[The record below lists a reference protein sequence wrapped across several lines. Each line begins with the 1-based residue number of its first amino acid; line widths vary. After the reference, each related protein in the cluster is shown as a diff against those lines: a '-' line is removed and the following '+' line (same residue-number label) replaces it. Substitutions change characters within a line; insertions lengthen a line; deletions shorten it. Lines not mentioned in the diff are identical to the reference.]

1 MKLIHIAALVVIIAA
16 LMWMFATDNVGNA
29 DEAYARHMNCQIN
42 KECSK

>member
-1 MKLIHIAALVVIIAA
+1 MKPLHIVALVVIIAA
-16 LMWMFATDNVGNA
+16 LAYVFATDNVGNA